1 MKMLYISEL
10 LALIHSASSSS
21 HLLPLV
27 QQYQDSYFLQYIDIC
42 DGFMNKCVG
51 FFFGE
56 GGDASDFLILLL
68 LVCVYV
74 VKYSILIYLMFYG
87 VFSVKCKH
95 INVIFIGSL
104 TIQGGH
110 NFLFLPLLMKEKI
123 HTLEE
128 KHFTLV
134 IKQISSRYQY
144 FLS

>member
-1 MKMLYISEL
+1 MKMMYISKL
-10 LALIHSASSSS
+10 LALIHSASSSL

-27 QQYQDSYFLQYIDIC
+27 QQYKDSYFLQYIDIC

-51 FFFGE
+51 FFFG

-74 VKYSILIYLMFYG
+74 VKCFLLIYIMFYG
-87 VFSVKCKH
+87 MCSDKCKH
-95 INVIFIGSL
+95 INVIFIDSL

-144 FLS
+144 FSL